1 MKVKKLFS
9 FLFLLLISINLIS
22 CKILN
27 SNNAVGNNVEENL
40 PEDINSSLDIEDTY
54 EEKTPERPISFE
66 AFGKM
71 YISTK
76 DLALIESGTNI
87 YDDQQSIHYTAGEY
101 KETDFIN
108 DLLYS
113 YLNED
118 NSVYDYLISYDNASE
133 KGYIPITEKDKEKL
147 KKDLESLR
155 SQMELS
161 SGQEMVVRLDRV
173 TYEGIDSKINS
184 GNSFKIRVAISRVG
198 ATIVPWNFFTVNVL
212 EDGNKL
218 VAHLF

>member
-1 MKVKKLFS
+1 MKRKKLFS
-9 FLFLLLISINLIS
+9 FLFLLLISINLVS
-22 CKILN
+22 CKTLS
-27 SNNAVGNNVEENL
+27 SNNNVDSNIGEKV
-40 PEDINSSLDIEDTY
+40 PEDTTSPKDIEDTSK
-54 EEKTPERPISFE
+54 ENVSSFE
-66 AFGKM
+66 AFGKT

-76 DLALIESGTNI
+76 DLSLVEYGTNI
-87 YDDQQSIHYTAGEY
+87 YDDQQSLHYTAGEY
-101 KETDFIN
+101 KEIDFIN

-118 NSVYDYLISYDNASE
+118 NSVYDYLISYDSTSE
-133 KGYIPITEKDKEKL
+133 KGYITITEKDMEKL

-184 GNSFKIRVAISRVG
+184 GHSFKIRVAISRVG
-198 ATIVPWNFFTVNVL
+198 ATIVPWNFFTVSVF

-218 VAHLF
+218 VAYLF